1 MGFIRLQSYYS
12 RISVGY
18 LWVTCLVSTNYQLS
32 VRRDSFL
39 LLSRRLLSRR
49 RSTDPRVGRDFLRGG
64 AGGIAAVSSISRNWV
79 IQSCLLRHWLRLFC
93 TVIRISAGRS
103 ARTRSTAKSGPVIS
117 DVVTVNVDFED
128 VLLMCWPPAPVERAN
143 VQLSEAKAT
152 TRPRDVTT
160 SSSAGMGI
168 L

>member
-1 MGFIRLQSYYS
+1 MWYGFCKITVVLQ
-12 RISVGY
+12 R
-18 LWVTCLVSTNYQLS
+18 NFDAHYQLS
-32 VRRDSFL
+32 VRRDSFFW
-39 LLSRRLLSRR
+39 LSRRLLSRR

-103 ARTRSTAKSGPVIS
+103 DRTRSTAKSGPVTS
-117 DVVTVNVDFED
+117 DVVTVRVDLEE

-143 VQLSEAKAT
+143 VQLREAKGT
-152 TRPRDVTT
+152 TSPREVTR